1 MLLLNKL
8 IWSKMLLTQSK
19 TIVSKEDSLNHLFL
33 KSIKEIFHLLMP
45 EGYFTIELQ
54 AIEFQS
60 QIEWI
65 YLQTEFVDIEQQR
78 RLSTPSTLSSQL
90 YLSPKPIKPRW
101 LMLTNSTTCQYSSH
115 TDPQSL
121 LQESA
126 TQYIAIDLIMIH

>member
-1 MLLLNKL
+1 
-8 IWSKMLLTQSK
+8 MLLTQSK
-19 TIVSKEDSLNHLFL
+19 TIVSKEDSLNHLFR

-45 EGYFTIELQ
+45 EEYFTIELQ

-60 QIEWI
+60 LIEWI
-65 YLQTEFVDIEQQR
+65 YLLTEFVDIEQQSK

-90 YLSPKPIKPRW
+90 YLSPKPIKLRW